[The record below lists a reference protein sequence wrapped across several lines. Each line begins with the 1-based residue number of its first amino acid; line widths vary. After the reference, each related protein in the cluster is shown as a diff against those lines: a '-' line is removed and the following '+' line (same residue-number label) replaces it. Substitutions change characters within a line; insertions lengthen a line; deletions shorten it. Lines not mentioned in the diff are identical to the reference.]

1 MDNTARDRFIL
12 FTTAAYAV
20 LASAWIFLSD
30 QLLSLFADIESI
42 VWLST
47 AKGILFVVV
56 TATFFFFALRAVPA
70 ARAAGSDSLLE
81 TFATGVTPGQRPR
94 WLTYGFA
101 IVVTLAM
108 LVLRHNMVATL
119 GDRPMMILF
128 MLPIILSALLG
139 GTGPGLLATV
149 LAALCVNY
157 QAIPPI
163 GSLAIESEQYLFQ
176 WSFLIV
182 NGVAVSLLGEALRR
196 SLATGEVD
204 RRLLGAV
211 VSGTSDAVFVKDLH
225 GRYQLVNGAAAAF
238 VGKSIKEIIG
248 RDDHFLFPESS
259 ARTIVETDQAI
270 LAAGRTQTHEE
281 CLTTHE
287 GRSLVFEV
295 TKGPVFDSSG
305 KIVGL
310 FGISRDV
317 TARAQAEATL
327 QESESALR
335 EAQNLARIGNWKWD
349 LQTDAHWW
357 SDEIYLIY
365 GRDRSLPPA
374 SYPEVQMYFTPES
387 WNHLSS
393 SVEKGLAEGDT
404 YECDAEV
411 VRPDGSH
418 RWITARGKALRDADG
433 KVINLHGTVQDI
445 TGRKQAE
452 KLLALSEQRF
462 RTLFQ
467 HAPVP
472 MALVD
477 AEGTVLDLN
486 EHFSQLFGYTISDVP
501 TLDAWWQQAYPDPAY
516 AAWVRSKWG
525 AAVNNAHNEGTD
537 IPAAEYEIRTKSGDV
552 RSVVISGIV
561 SDGGFLASFFDITER
576 KAAEYQRYLF
586 SEAVRQSA
594 QPLLIADADTRVT
607 YINPAFT
614 QVFGYELD
622 DLIGKPVST
631 LVPPTETEK
640 QVHAEAIER
649 ILQTGPWSAEV
660 ERLTRDGRRIP
671 FVANVGAIKEGE
683 GKLAGFIVSYLDL
696 RPLRE
701 KDFML
706 RKLSLAVEQSPE
718 SIIITNLDAEI
729 EYVNDAFVQ
738 RTGYSRDEALGQKPS
753 LLRSGQTPPEVYAD
767 LWQTLR
773 RGASWRGELCNR
785 RKDGREYI
793 ELSIIAPI
801 RQSDGSITH
810 YVAVQQDITEFKRNA
825 EELQHHRQHLE
836 ELVEA
841 RTREVRYQ
849 TQSLQ
854 AMIDT
859 IPHMA
864 WLKDVAG
871 NFMAVNK
878 AYAQVAG
885 LSREALLGKSD
896 FDVWPRAAAERY
908 RAEDLEVIATRTRKT
923 IEDALPDHPD
933 TCYETFRAPI
943 LDADMTVIGTV
954 GFSRDIKPQRQMEAE
969 LAHRADEAEAATQA
983 KSSFLANMSHE
994 IRTPMNAIIGMADLC
1009 LETALNDRQRNYL
1022 AKIKAASDALLH
1034 IIDDILDFSKI
1045 EAGML
1050 QMENL
1055 PFVLETVFDQ
1065 LSAVT
1070 ALRAENQGIEL
1081 SYDIDNDSHLLG
1093 GDALRLGQVLTNLVT
1108 NALKFSVGG
1117 NVVVTVETTRLDT
1130 DWAELHFAVR
1140 DEGIGMSPEQVEKL
1154 FQPFTQADVSTTRRY
1169 GGTGL
1174 GLAISRHLVERMGGR
1189 IWVVSAPGE
1198 GSTFHFTARFSNL
1211 GLDRRSG
1218 VAALATRLAEYAD
1231 RPVMVVDDSPIAR
1244 QLLEQII
1251 GRLGLKVRAV
1261 DCAEAAL
1268 ALAADNSARYLA
1280 CLVDWRMP
1288 GVDGIETI
1296 RRLRT
1301 ALSSQNSAP
1310 PMILVTAYSHQ
1321 EELQEISHEIDSLL
1335 AKPVSARHVYVEL
1348 ARCLGV
1354 AAQEAPAPDRR
1365 KAAGRQW
1372 SRFRHLDIL
1381 LVEDIEVNQEVICA
1395 LLADVGITLRLASN
1409 GAEALDAVSRKVP
1422 DLILMDCQMPV
1433 MDGFTATRKLREN
1446 PAWQKIKIIALTANA
1461 MVEDKE
1467 ACRAAGMNSHV
1478 PKPVRMD
1485 VLYEQMAQCFPDM
1498 PAAATNEIKP
1508 KSLPAAENS
1517 LPAFPGINVAI
1528 GLAHVGGRLP
1538 LLLRVLKQFRD
1549 TQGQSFAPQFR
1560 AAQAAGD
1567 CLTASRLAHSL
1578 KGVAHTVG
1586 ATDLGESAAALEV
1599 AAAAHDTAQCDTHL
1613 PQLLELLH
1621 QVTSGL
1627 AEIDRLIDAGN
1638 GLSEASAVDSER
1650 TTALL
1655 ARLAELLK
1663 LHDTAADDLAEKI
1676 SPYFANSASRTT
1688 WDGVRQAIDR
1698 YDYPLAASKLAKL
1711 QEILSAPGQGN

>member
-1 MDNTARDRFIL
+1 
-12 FTTAAYAV
+12 
-20 LASAWIFLSD
+20 
-30 QLLSLFADIESI
+30 
-42 VWLST
+42 
-47 AKGILFVVV
+47 
-56 TATFFFFALRAVPA
+56 
-70 ARAAGSDSLLE
+70 LE
-81 TFATGVTPGQRPR
+81 TFASGVTPGRRPR
-94 WLTYGFA
+94 WLTYAFA
-101 IVVTLAM
+101 IVITLAM
-108 LVLRHNMVATL
+108 LVLRSSMADTL
-119 GDRPMMILF
+119 GERPMMVLF

-139 GTGPGLLATV
+139 GLGPGLLSTA
-149 LAALCVNY
+149 LAALSINY

-163 GSLAIESEQYLFQ
+163 GSFTIESRHYLFQ
-176 WSFLIV
+176 WCFLII
-182 NGVAVSLLGEALRR
+182 NGVAVSLLSEALRR

-211 VSGTSDAVFVKDLH
+211 VSGTSDAVFVKDLQ
-225 GRYQLVNGAAAAF
+225 GRYQLVNEAAAAF
-238 VGKSIKEIIG
+238 GGRTSKETIG

-259 ARTIVETDQAI
+259 ASKVIETDQAI
-270 LAAGRTQTHEE
+270 LAAGRTQTLEE
-281 CLTTHE
+281 YVTTHE
-287 GRSLVFEV
+287 GKRLVFLV
-295 TKGPVFDSSG
+295 TKGPIFDRSG

-310 FGISRDV
+310 FGISKDV

-335 EAQNLARIGNWKWD
+335 EAQNLAKIGTWKWD
-349 LQTDAHWW
+349 LRTGVHWW

-374 SYPEVQMYFTPES
+374 SYPEVQIFFTPES
-387 WNHLSS
+387 WTHLSN
-393 SVEKGLAEGDT
+393 SVEKGLAEGDS

-433 KVINLHGTVQDI
+433 NIINLHGTVQDI
-445 TGRKQAE
+445 TERKLTE
-452 KLLALSEQRF
+452 ELLRLSEQRF
-462 RTLFQ
+462 RSLFQ

-477 AEGTVLDLN
+477 AVGTVQDLN
-486 EHFSQLFGYTISDVP
+486 EHFSQLFGYTISDIP
-501 TLDAWWQQAYPDPAY
+501 TLDAWWELAYPDTAY
-516 AAWVRSKWG
+516 ATWVRSNWG
-525 AAVNNAHNEGTD
+525 AALEHASREGTD
-537 IPAAEYEIRTKSGDV
+537 IPAAEYEVRSKSGEV
-552 RSVVISGIV
+552 RSVVVSGIV
-561 SDGGFLASFFDITER
+561 TEGGFLASFFDITER
-576 KAAEYQRYLF
+576 KAVESQRYLF

-594 QPLLIADADTRVT
+594 QPLLIADADTCIN

-614 QVFGYELD
+614 QVFGYQLD
-622 DLIGKPVST
+622 DLFGKPVSC
-631 LVPPTETEK
+631 LVPPTEAEK
-640 QVHAEAIER
+640 QVHAEANEQIG
-649 ILQTGPWSAEV
+649 LTGTWSGEV
-660 ERLTRDGRRIP
+660 DRLTRDGRRIP
-671 FVANVGAIKEGE
+671 FIVNVGAIIVGQ
-683 GKLAGFIVSYLDL
+683 GKLSGFVASYLDL

-738 RTGYSRDEALGQKPS
+738 RTGYSRDETLGKKPS
-753 LLRSGQTPPEVYAD
+753 LLRSGDTPPEVYAD
-767 LWQTLR
+767 LWNTLR
-773 RGASWRGELCNR
+773 RGANWRGELRNR
-785 RKDGREYI
+785 RKDGSQYI
-793 ELSIIAPI
+793 EFSIIAPI
-801 RQSDGSITH
+801 RQIDGSITH

-825 EELQHHRQHLE
+825 DELQLHRQHLE

-841 RTREVRYQ
+841 RTREVRHQ

-864 WLKDVAG
+864 WLKDTEG

-885 LSREALLGKSD
+885 MSRMLLLGKSD
-896 FDVWPRAAAERY
+896 FDVWPRVAAERY
-908 RAEDLEVIATRTRKT
+908 RAEDLEVITSRSQKT
-923 IEDALPDHPD
+923 IEGALPNHPD

-1022 AKIKAASDALLH
+1022 AKIKTASDALLH

-1050 QMENL
+1050 QMENV

-1093 GDALRLGQVLTNLVT
+1093 GDSLRLGQVLTNLVT

-1117 NVVVTVETTRLDT
+1117 NVVVTVETTFPET
-1130 DWAELHFAVR
+1130 DWAELHFAVC

-1198 GSTFHFTARFSNL
+1198 GSTFHFTARFANL
-1211 GLDRRSG
+1211 GLDRRTG
-1218 VAALATRLAEYAD
+1218 VAALAERLAEYAD

-1244 QLLEQII
+1244 RLLEQII
-1251 GRLGLKVRAV
+1251 GRLGLKVRTA
-1261 DCAEAAL
+1261 DCTEAAL
-1268 ALAADNSARYLA
+1268 ALATDDSTRYLA

-1296 RRLRT
+1296 RRLRA
-1301 ALSSQNSAP
+1301 ALSSRNSAPP
-1310 PMILVTAYSHQ
+1310 PMILVTAYSHH
-1321 EELQEISHEIDSLL
+1321 EELHEISHEIDSLL

-1348 ARCLGV
+1348 AHCLGL
-1354 AAQEAPAPDRR
+1354 AAHEAPKPDRR
-1365 KAAGRQW
+1365 KAADRQW
-1372 SRFRHLDIL
+1372 SRFRNLDIL

-1395 LLADVGITLRLASN
+1395 LLGDVGITLRLASN
-1409 GAEALDAVSRKVP
+1409 GAEALDAVLRKVP

-1446 PAWQKIKIIALTANA
+1446 PAWEKIPVIALTANA

-1485 VLYEQMAQCFPDM
+1485 VLYERIAQCFPEV
-1498 PAAATNEIKP
+1498 PAATSNEIKRLSP
-1508 KSLPAAENS
+1508 PSVEKSLPV
-1517 LPAFPGINVAI
+1517 FQGINVAI

-1538 LLLRVLKQFRD
+1538 LLLRVLKQFRNA
-1549 TQGQSFAPQFR
+1549 QGQNFGPQFTS
-1560 AAQAAGD
+1560 AHAAGD
-1567 CLTASRLAHSL
+1567 WLTASRLAHSL
-1578 KGVAHTVG
+1578 KGVAHTIG
-1586 ATDLGESAAALEV
+1586 ATDLGESAEALELL
-1599 AAAAHDTAQCDTHL
+1599 AAAHDTAKCEAHL

-1621 QVTSGL
+1621 LVTSGL
-1627 AEIDRLIDAGN
+1627 SEVDHLIDAGN
-1638 GLSEASAVDSER
+1638 GLSEASAADTES
-1650 TTALL
+1650 TKALL
-1655 ARLAELLK
+1655 ARLAEMLK
-1663 LHDTAADDLAEKI
+1663 LHDTAADNLAEKI
-1676 SPYFANSASRTT
+1676 SPYFANSTHRIA
-1688 WDGVRQAIDR
+1688 WDAVLQAIDR
-1698 YDYPLAASKLAKL
+1698 YDYKLAENRL
-1711 QEILSAPGQGN
+1711 ASLCELLFVPVQGS